1 MEPIRILIVAESI
14 APVQAIASIRWTKF
28 AKYLSRLD
36 DFKIS
41 VLTNEKGFDGS
52 NSYLKQYDYDAGCAH
67 DLDACDVC
75 YIPPSLY
82 QTFSNRLFNWI
93 NGRLARERKK
103 KNPSRGGSGGNRLP
117 VRLLLMLR
125 VLADWLTG
133 NAMARSAVGH
143 VSDLEP
149 FDCVISTYGPRWPH
163 RVARWIK
170 IMDPHVIWVADFR
183 DPAVSS
189 AKTDTI
195 FSRSYADSITQNA
208 DLVLGVSEGT
218 INNLYI
224 RHGQKTLVLTNGFDI
239 ELIDKTYPED
249 WSFKKELSFVYTGTL
264 YADDTCLGDIRPLFR
279 ALSELVHDGE
289 IDPTKISVE
298 YAGTTPDLFFAA
310 AAAFPNIHVKS
321 YGLLKREDALAL
333 QKNAGALVVC
343 SWNTSWQQGVLTG
356 KIFEYMQA
364 GVPVVGL
371 CSGDVPNSDLR
382 QLIET
387 CHLGYCYEEAGD
399 SGLVE
404 LKDYILQL
412 YNQWKEAGRTTLGEE
427 THKQVMEY
435 SYPALS
441 SKLAS
446 IVRDLVR
453 N

>member
-1 MEPIRILIVAESI
+1 MEPIRVLIIAESM

-28 AKYLSRLD
+28 AKYLSQLD
-36 DFKIS
+36 DFKVS
-41 VLTNEKGFDGS
+41 VLTNEKDFDGS
-52 NSYLKQYDYDAGCAH
+52 NANLKQYDYDASCAH

-75 YIPPSLY
+75 YIPSSLY
-82 QTFSNRLFNWI
+82 QALSNRLFNWI

-103 KNPSRGGSGGNRLP
+103 QNPSKGGSSGNSLS
-117 VRLLLMLR
+117 VHLLLMLR

-133 NAMARSAVGH
+133 NAIVRSAVGH
-143 VSDLEP
+143 VFDLEA

-170 IMDPHVIWVADFR
+170 KCNSHTFWIADFR

-189 AKTDTI
+189 AKTDTL

-208 DLVLGVSEGT
+208 DLVLGISKGT
-218 INNLYI
+218 INNLYL

-239 ELIDKTYPED
+239 ELIDKSYPED
-249 WSFKKELSFVYTGTL
+249 WSPNKQLSFVYTGTL
-264 YADDTCLGDIRPLFR
+264 YADDTCLRDIRPLFQ
-279 ALSELVHDGE
+279 ALSELVFDGE
-289 IDPTKISVE
+289 IDPAEISVE

-321 YGLLKREDALAL
+321 YGLLKREDALVL

-382 QLIET
+382 QLIES
-387 CHLGYCYEEAGD
+387 CHLGFCFEETGD
-399 SGLVE
+399 SGLPK
-404 LKDYILQL
+404 LKDHIMHL
-412 YNQWKEAGRTTLGEE
+412 YRQWKEAGRTTLGEE
-427 THKQVMEY
+427 TRKQVTEY

-441 SKLAS
+441 SKLAR